1 MTMLSARMLTVVAA
15 GRQYGDV
22 RRDGGTGT
30 AKSPGRGGD
39 GGDDTDWMQKA
50 RKLANKRA
58 SQFRRERGAQPVAP
72 AQWRRKRKGEK
83 GDEFGYVEA
92 ARGYDDIPKDVADD
106 REDELTATAGD
117 GLWRVD
123 FGDLAEEDWG
133 SQWTMTDDEWKSVE
147 KLAKGTD
154 EPLQALQV
162 FEDAGLRRVNPDI
175 SARMLRIIAN
185 KAKSARVDREE
196 LSGLRRDSRIAHLLG
211 MCVAAARR
219 GSDALSPNSVVS
231 AVWAIG
237 VISTERANSAEMEVL
252 AARAAQVT
260 DDVSKR
266 GIADLAWALASCRHA
281 SEELF
286 QQIGIRAAV
295 TGLEGSK
302 PFDISTLVYA
312 FAHLGHSADGFLD
325 GLDQWFA
332 GGAEEEIGKEEA
344 DANAAKKA
352 ASFTPQPL
360 VTTAWSLA
368 VIGGDALRSRA
379 FSALWSEI
387 CVRGE
392 AAAAE
397 GAMVDPSLEG
407 DRIQYGPWRGKNLNQ
422 INQAIVAVQSAG
434 GTEALG
440 LRPVPDSLAAA
451 AESAWMAQRRPPV
464 ISWYQRDVASILS
477 YMGEKHE
484 EEAVC
489 GGYRVDLLIPN
500 PVGVPELSGGIA
512 IEVDGP
518 SHFARNDTALALGQ
532 TRLKHRQLRH
542 LGMAVVSVSVAEWEY
557 LESAEEKVEYLRAGM
572 AGSQQVA

>member
-1 MTMLSARMLTVVAA
+1 MMLSARLLPVVAS
-15 GRQYGDV
+15 GRQYGDG
-22 RRDGGTGT
+22 RREKGGTGT
-30 AKSPGRGGD
+30 RSPDRGG
-39 GGDDTDWMQKA
+39 GGDESDWMQKA

-83 GDEFGYVEA
+83 GDEYGYVEA
-92 ARGYDDIPKDVADD
+92 ARGYDDIRKVADD
-106 REDELTATAGD
+106 KDELTATAGD

-133 SQWTMTDDEWKSVE
+133 SQWTMTQDEWKSVE
-147 KLAKGTD
+147 RLAKETS

-175 SARMLRIIAN
+175 SAGMLKIIAD

-196 LSGLRRDSRIAHLLG
+196 LSGIRRDSRVAHLLG

-219 GSDALSPNSVVS
+219 GSDALSPVSVS
-231 AVWAIG
+231 NAAWAVGI
-237 VISTERANSAEMEVL
+237 ISTERANSAEMEVL

-260 DDVSKR
+260 EDISKR

-295 TGLEGSK
+295 TGLKGFK
-302 PFDISTLVYA
+302 AFDISTLVYA
-312 FAHLGHSADGFLD
+312 FAHLGHGADGFLE

-332 GGAEEEIGKEEA
+332 GGAEEDIGKEAA
-344 DANAAKKA
+344 DANAAKMA
-352 ASFTPQPL
+352 ASFTAHPL
-360 VTTAWSLA
+360 VNTAWSLA

-379 FSALWSEI
+379 FAALWGEI
-387 CVRGE
+387 CARGE

-397 GAMVDPSLEG
+397 GATVDPSLDG
-407 DRIQYGPWRGKNLNQ
+407 DRIQFGSWRGKNLNQ
-422 INQAIVAVQSAG
+422 INQAIVAVQSEG
-434 GTEALG
+434 GAEALG
-440 LRPVPDSLAAA
+440 LRPAPDSLAAA

-464 ISWYQRDVASILS
+464 VSWYQRDVASILS

-489 GGYRVDLLIPN
+489 GGYRVDLLVPN
-500 PVGVPELSGGIA
+500 PVGVPQQSGGIA

-518 SHFARNDTALALGQ
+518 SHFARNNPELALGQ

-542 LGMAVVSVSVAEWEY
+542 LGMSVVSVSVAEWEY
-557 LESAEEKVEYLRAGM
+557 LESAEEKVEYLREKM
-572 AGSQQVA
+572 ATPAA